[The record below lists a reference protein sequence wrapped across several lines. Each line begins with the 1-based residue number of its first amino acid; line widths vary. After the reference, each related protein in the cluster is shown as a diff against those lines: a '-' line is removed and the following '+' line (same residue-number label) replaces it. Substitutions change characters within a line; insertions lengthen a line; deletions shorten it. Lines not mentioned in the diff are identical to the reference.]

1 MARED
6 DFTIKNYLSDIQRDL
21 RSMDEKWEA
30 TFENQI
36 SQREVLKQTS
46 TTLSNLTSVITM
58 DTPER
63 PSLINHVR
71 ELSKGV
77 NEIKTSLNEAN
88 KRITDLDST
97 ITKNHKEFAEF
108 KSGVHKTPKE
118 VRVEQWKIV
127 GSLLA
132 LVVGAIIAYVTTN

>member
-1 MARED
+1 MSRED
-6 DFTIKNYLSDIQRDL
+6 DFTIKNYLSDIQKNIHSL
-21 RSMDEKWEA
+21 DEKWEA

-77 NEIKTSLNEAN
+77 NDIKSNLDVMN
-88 KRITDLDST
+88 KRIAEADTT
-97 ITKNHKEFAEF
+97 IKQNHKEFIDF
-108 KSGVHKTPKE
+108 KSGVHK
-118 VRVEQWKIV
+118 
-127 GSLLA
+127 LLKKS
-132 LVVGAIIAYVTTN
+132 V

>member
-1 MARED
+1 MSRED
-6 DFTIKNYLSDIQRDL
+6 DFTIKNYLSDIQKNIHSL
-21 RSMDEKWEA
+21 DEKWEA

-77 NEIKTSLNEAN
+77 NDIKTNLDVMN
-88 KRITDLDST
+88 KRIAEADTT
-97 ITKNHKEFAEF
+97 IKQNHKEFIDF

-127 GSLLA
+127 GGILT
-132 LVVGAIIAYVTTN
+132 LVVAAVIAYITSA